1 MTSSTGMTPDL
12 DSATREAPRRLV
24 ILGSTGSI
32 GTQAL
37 DVVSEAAGL
46 RRPVS
51 DAAHPPFEVVALA
64 AGNLARQGPSRG
76 WSGALIAALAVF
88 TLLDVRVLRGLRAL
102 RESAARQ

>member
-12 DSATREAPRRLV
+12 DSATRQAPRRLV

-51 DAAHPPFEVVALA
+51 DATHEPFEVVALA
-64 AGNLARQGPSRG
+64 AGAGHLELLAQQAVTFGVRGPAIR
-76 WSGALIAALAVF
+76 W
-88 TLLDVRVLRGLRAL
+88 RP
-102 RESAARQ
+102 